1 MDTSLEYFCGIHINN
16 EKIQGAL
23 FDADGNLQ
31 AQKYL
36 DSPKPLMPG
45 ATTVLLCDLI
55 QLIDPHYYS
64 KLVGI
69 AVPFFISSNV
79 PSPKTINTFPHWH
92 DVPFQAW
99 LEIRLQRK
107 IVLLSEETCK
117 DINANSQSSSF
128 FTCSKGMPIVSG
140 AALLA
145 LEHFKI

>member
-1 MDTSLEYFCGIHINN
+1 MDTALEYFCGIHINN
-16 EKIQGAL
+16 ERIQGAI
-23 FDADGNLQ
+23 FDANGNLQ
-31 AQKYL
+31 TEKYL

-55 QLIDPHYYS
+55 QLIDPHYHS

-69 AVPFFISSNV
+69 AVPFFGGSDG
-79 PSPKTINTFPHWH
+79 PSPKTINTFPYWH

-99 LEIRLQRK
+99 LEIRLHRK
-107 IVLLSEETCK
+107 IVLLGEETCK
-117 DINANSQSSSF
+117 NIKANSESSSF
-128 FTCSKGMPIVSG
+128 FTCSKGMPIVSA

>member
-55 QLIDPHYYS
+55 QLIDLKTLYQIQQ
-64 KLVGI
+64 V
-69 AVPFFISSNV
+69 VQFI
-79 PSPKTINTFPHWH
+79 
-92 DVPFQAW
+92 
-99 LEIRLQRK
+99 
-107 IVLLSEETCK
+107 LLWNMILIMIK
-117 DINANSQSSSF
+117 F
-128 FTCSKGMPIVSG
+128 
-140 AALLA
+140 
-145 LEHFKI
+145 